1 MIKLAP
7 SILAADFNILGE
19 QIKILE
25 ESGVQYL
32 HVDVMDGNFVPNI
45 SFGPPLISS
54 IRKNSKLVFDVH
66 LMVEEP
72 IRLLN
77 SFKESGADII
87 TVHPEAC
94 SDLIKTINTIKEMGL
109 KAAVSLNP
117 ETDLNKLDQ
126 VLKDL
131 DMVLIMS
138 VNPGFGGQ
146 KFMPESLQKIRDL
159 KEKISKAGLA
169 IDIEVDGGIN
179 HDNVMDVIRAGANVI
194 VSGTTVFYGDIK
206 ANVNKFEEIFNRFK
220 NEVDHE

>member
-1 MIKLAP
+1 
-7 SILAADFNILGE
+7 
-19 QIKILE
+19 
-25 ESGVQYL
+25 
-32 HVDVMDGNFVPNI
+32 
-45 SFGPPLISS
+45 
-54 IRKNSKLVFDVH
+54 
-66 LMVEEP
+66 
-72 IRLLN
+72 
-77 SFKESGADII
+77 
-87 TVHPEAC
+87 
-94 SDLIKTINTIKEMGL
+94 MGL